1 MNGMVPMNATDAA
14 DLISGLKDAMD
25 TSMYD
30 GENGGSMD
38 DAIDLAV
45 EALAAYEGANAP
57 TSLYTLMAKQ
67 ERMMNLLGVGRPVL
81 GWRDGNLLAE
91 TLTLLAG
98 EAHEAIAPLLVKT
111 KPWKQAKSEGELEAE
126 VSKEVTDILFFLL
139 EAFIQMK
146 WTPETVV
153 AWYELKYQENVK
165 RIQQA
170 LGTSIP

>member
-1 MNGMVPMNATDAA
+1 MNATTAA
-14 DLISGLKDAMD
+14 DLIGGLRDAMD

-30 GENGGSMD
+30 GENGESMD
-38 DAIDLAV
+38 DAIALAV
-45 EALAAYEGANAP
+45 QALGAWDGANAP

-98 EAHEAIAPLLVKT
+98 EAHEAIDPLLVKT
-111 KPWKQAKSEGELEAE
+111 KPWKQAKSEGQLEDE

-146 WTPETVV
+146 WTPETIV
-153 AWYELKYQENVK
+153 AWYERKYQENVE
-165 RIQQA
+165 RIQHA
-170 LGTSIP
+170 LGASIP